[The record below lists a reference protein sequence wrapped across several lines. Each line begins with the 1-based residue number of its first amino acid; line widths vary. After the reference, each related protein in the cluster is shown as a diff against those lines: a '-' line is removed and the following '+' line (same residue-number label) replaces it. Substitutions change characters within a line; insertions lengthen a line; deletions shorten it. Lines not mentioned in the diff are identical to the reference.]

1 MNKKIDMAEDTEII
15 IAVGFINK
23 YKNLLISGVLI
34 IALLIVGRIWWNDN
48 AAEKQKQAA
57 DKLFAVKVD
66 YENKNY
72 EKVIA
77 DGQKSISEFSGY
89 NQSGEMMLLVAK
101 AYVSLNKV
109 DEAVKVLEKCASSFS
124 GDDLLSYSANYMLG
138 IIALDKAAAGSDK
151 SAAETAAG
159 YFDKAAKTNSSIF
172 ANQCKLFQAKA
183 LILADK
189 KEDAKTILT
198 ALDKNED
205 LEYSIKDK
213 VKKMLAE
220 M

>member
-1 MNKKIDMAEDTEII
+1 VNKKIDMAEDTESI

-109 DEAVKVLEKCASSFS
+109 DEAVKILEKCASSFS
-124 GDDLLSYSANYMLG
+124 GDDLLAYSANYMLG

-159 YFDKAAKTNSSIF
+159 YFDKAAKTNNSIF

-183 LILADK
+183 LLLAEK
-189 KEDAKTILT
+189 KDDAKTILT
-198 ALDKNED
+198 ALDKNEE
-205 LEYSIKDK
+205 LEYAIKDK

-220 M
+220 L

>member
-1 MNKKIDMAEDTEII
+1 VNKKIDMTEDTEII

-23 YKNLLISGVLI
+23 YKNLLISCVLI

-48 AAEKQKQAA
+48 TAKNQKHAA
-57 DKLFAVKVD
+57 DKLFSVKVD

-77 DGQKSISEFSGY
+77 DGQKSIGEFSGY
-89 NQSGEMMLLVAK
+89 NQSGEIMLLVAK
-101 AYVSLNKV
+101 AYVSLNRV

-124 GDDLLSYSANYMLG
+124 GDDLLTYSANYMLG
-138 IIALDKAAAGSDK
+138 IISLDKAAAGSDK
-151 SAAETAAG
+151 SAAEAAAS
-159 YFDKAAKTNSSIF
+159 FFEKAAKTNSSIF

-183 LILADK
+183 FILAEK
-189 KEDAKTILT
+189 KDNAKTILNS
-198 ALDKNED
+198 LDKDEE
-205 LEYSIKDK
+205 LEYTIKDR

-220 M
+220 L